1 MELLILLAVVVII
14 WLVIRAM
21 RRGRSNVRPMTE
33 RQRDYIVDLLEDLG
47 NDDPDGAHFDGKPL
61 DELDVKEASQVIDY
75 LKGRLGRT

>member
-1 MELLILLAVVVII
+1 MELLALLAVVVII
-14 WLVIRAM
+14 WLVVRAM
-21 RRGRSNVRPMTE
+21 RRGPEVRPMTE